1 LLVCPVTEM
10 LLEQLGHVDR
20 GRAVVALRS
29 TFFPSREVESGCDV
43 EKFPLEVEAAEF
55 EGSDFTDAEP
65 ADCGNKEHDFER
77 VWSCVDH
84 PRGRIRVEEERRA
97 FWFLRDVVVNG
108 WNGFQ
113 SLDWSADGKGLY
125 ASSQSPQAA
134 TLLYSDLEGHAQVLW
149 RRDGIFKT
157 WGIPSPDGRHLAFV
171 EWTSANNVWMIENF

>member
-1 LLVCPVTEM
+1 MGSE
-10 LLEQLGHVDR
+10 
-20 GRAVVALRS
+20 
-29 TFFPSREVESGCDV
+29 RES
-43 EKFPLEVEAAEF
+43 
-55 EGSDFTDAEP
+55 
-65 ADCGNKEHDFER
+65 
-77 VWSCVDH
+77 
-84 PRGRIRVEEERRA
+84 RIRILSLVGGM
-97 FWFLRDVVVNG
+97 RDVVVNG

-171 EWTSANNVWMIENF
+171 EWTSANNIWMIENF

>member
-1 LLVCPVTEM
+1 MQGKGRELTRIDVNPAVGGYHWDVSPDGSRIAVTMGGE
-10 LLEQLGHVDR
+10 R
-20 GRAVVALRS
+20 GS
-29 TFFPSREVESGCDV
+29 
-43 EKFPLEVEAAEF
+43 
-55 EGSDFTDAEP
+55 
-65 ADCGNKEHDFER
+65 
-77 VWSCVDH
+77 
-84 PRGRIRVEEERRA
+84 RIRILSLVGSLVGEM
-97 FWFLRDVVVNG
+97 RDVVVNG

-171 EWTSANNVWMIENF
+171 EWTSANNIWMIENF

>member
-1 LLVCPVTEM
+1 LVRYEPNLYDIRCARLPARLCVLSEREPRQQVFYSFD
-10 LLEQLGHVDR
+10 LVQGK
-20 GRAVVALRS
+20 GRELTRIDVNPSVGGYHWDVSPDGSRIAVVMS
-29 TFFPSREVESGCDV
+29 SERES
-43 EKFPLEVEAAEF
+43 
-55 EGSDFTDAEP
+55 
-65 ADCGNKEHDFER
+65 
-77 VWSCVDH
+77 
-84 PRGRIRVEEERRA
+84 RIRILSLVGGV
-97 FWFLRDVVVNG
+97 RDVVVNG